1 MSLTNLKWFRNFNIY
16 SIRMKLVASSLVISL
31 LPLLMITLYQLYT
44 FEDARMIDIE
54 KEETNIA
61 ITNANLISTAINRD
75 ILTLSNIVK
84 DRSEKLS
91 SNTQETM
98 DVLHILHAITPTV
111 ESIAISDQNGIAID
125 VNGKVQNIADTA
137 YFKQVQETRQPTVS
151 DLFLNKATE
160 QYSFA
165 IAVPILDANQS
176 FRGVVYQ
183 IYNQSFLQEKLSE
196 VKVGKTGFGY
206 LLATDGTFV
215 SHPEPSLIGQ
225 NLKDKADAK
234 NWALFAENVFVRES
248 GMIINSDTSGNERI
262 AAYKRI
268 PSTNWVT
275 IITAPAVEVFGQIED
290 TAVTSLL
297 LILIACLA
305 VILLSLFLSKSM
317 TAPILSAIDF
327 VTQISKGDFT
337 LTYQGKRNKDEI
349 GNLIHSIQNMAAHLN
364 DTIIKISSMA
374 NHVSNSSLALR
385 SAVHASLGNAN
396 LVNSSIEDVTKGT
409 ELQTRSA
416 QETSASMN
424 EMATGIQKIA
434 ESSSQIAETALVVSQ
449 ETKNGEDRMIGTKS
463 QMSILS
469 STIYETSE
477 SIKQLEDYS
486 NNIEQI
492 IDVIQQ
498 IAGQTQLLSLNASIE
513 AARAGEHGRG
523 FAVVANEIQKLA
535 VQSKSSTEKISMFI
549 TQIQDSTGRAVS
561 SMEQGVIEVENGI
574 SSIDQLN
581 ESFSMIFEAVNRVSS
596 QIQEESATSE
606 QISAGT
612 QEVAASMEEIV
623 QISKQS
629 SVKLQDMQVS
639 TQEQLL
645 KLNEMNDAAVVLQ
658 ELSSE
663 LLGLIQQFKTSD
675 SSKGFF
681 R

>member
-1 MSLTNLKWFRNFNIY
+1 MIFAKKKWLKKTYIY
-16 SIRMKLVASSLVISL
+16 SIRMKLVASSLFISL
-31 LPLLMITLYQLYT
+31 LPLLIITLYQLYT
-44 FEDARMIDIE
+44 FEALRMLDIE

-61 ITNANLISTAINRD
+61 ITNSNLISTAINRD
-75 ILTLSNIVK
+75 ILSLSNVVK
-84 DRSEKLS
+84 NRSDLMS
-91 SNTQETM
+91 SNPREIK
-98 DVLHILHAITPTV
+98 DVLQILYAINPET
-111 ESIAISDQNGIAID
+111 ELIAFSDQNGKAID
-125 VNGKVQNIADTA
+125 WNGKVHNIAETA
-137 YFKQVQETRQPTVS
+137 YFKQAQERRQPIVS
-151 DLFLNKATE
+151 DLFKNASSDH
-160 QYSFA
+160 YSFA

-176 FRGVVYQ
+176 FRGLVYQ
-183 IYNQSFLQEKLSE
+183 IYNQSFLQEKVAG
-196 VKVGKTGFGY
+196 VKVGKSGFSY

-215 SHPEPSLIGQ
+215 THPEPSVIGE
-225 NLKDKADAK
+225 NLKTKADPK
-234 NWALFAENVFVRES
+234 NWALFAENVLVKES
-248 GMIINSDTSGNERI
+248 GMIVNTDSNGNERI

-275 IITAPAVEVFGQIED
+275 IITAPKDEVFGQIQD
-290 TAVTSLL
+290 TAFTSLL
-297 LILIACLA
+297 LIFIACFV
-305 VILLSLFLSKSM
+305 VIVLSLLLSKSI
-317 TAPILSAIDF
+317 TAPIVSAIDF

-337 LTYQGKRNKDEI
+337 LTYKGKMNKDEI
-349 GNLIHSIQNMAAHLN
+349 GNLIFSIQNMAAHLN

-374 NHVSNSSLALR
+374 KHVSNSSLALR

-396 LVNSSIEDVTKGT
+396 VVHSSIEDVTKGT
-409 ELQTRSA
+409 DFQTRSA
-416 QETSASMN
+416 QETSTSMN

-449 ETKNGEDRMIGTKS
+449 ETKNGESCMLGTKS

-469 STIYETSE
+469 STIYETSN
-477 SIKQLEDYS
+477 SIKQLEEYS
-486 NNIEQI
+486 KHIEQI

-535 VQSKSSTEKISMFI
+535 VQSKSSTEKISMLI

-629 SVKLQDMQVS
+629 SVKLLDMQAS

-645 KLNEMNDAAVVLQ
+645 TLHEMNDAAVDLQ

-663 LLGLIQQFKTSD
+663 LLSLIQQFKTSD